1 MTAKPTRAPTAGPA
15 CASGSRG
22 GSMMALPTLSA
33 SVVNG
38 DPQAVPHVAT
48 VATTLCR
55 GCRAPLGGYAFGV
68 SGKDQPADC
77 ALCWLARHLERPRID
92 DEARLI
98 WLPGMSQAALNVT
111 VRVIHLRRRAAS
123 LGVRHEDVEDGHL
136 HFAEAGL
143 AAYAEAARA
152 RVGSDKP
159 SDLCRALLR
168 LPPDVYHRRGTLLSG
183 LRLLPLGRFFD
194 GEDDIYPEILD
205 GWRAAHSCVRAA

>member
-1 MTAKPTRAPTAGPA
+1 MTAQPTR
-15 CASGSRG
+15 
-22 GSMMALPTLSA
+22 GSMMALPILSA
-33 SVVNG
+33 SVANG
-38 DPQAVPHVAT
+38 DPQAAPRVVT

-55 GCRAPLGGYAFGV
+55 GCRAPLGSHAFGV
-68 SGKDQPADC
+68 AGKDQPGDC

-123 LGVRHEDVEDGHL
+123 LGVRREVVEDGHL

-143 AAYAEAARA
+143 AACAEAARA

-168 LPPDVYHRRGTLLSG
+168 LPPDLYRRRGSLLSG
-183 LRLLPLGRFFD
+183 LRMLPLGRFFD